1 MCLGVPA
8 KILETSDGAA
18 VVELGGVRREI
29 SVMLIDDVSVGEW
42 VIVHAGFAIEKLSEE
57 EARAD
62 AFAVPGDRGSPMKY
76 IDDFR
81 DPATAKAL
89 VERIRRDAGDAPS
102 A

>member
-29 SVMLIDDVSVGEW
+29 SVILIDDVSVGEW

-57 EARAD
+57 AAEQTLALFREIAD
-62 AFAVPGDRGSPMKY
+62 ATE
-76 IDDFR
+76 IH
-81 DPATAKAL
+81 
-89 VERIRRDAGDAPS
+89 
-102 A
+102 

>member
-8 KILETSDGAA
+8 KILETGDGAA

-57 EARAD
+57 EAEQTLAL
-62 AFAVPGDRGSPMKY
+62 
-76 IDDFR
+76 FR
-81 DPATAKAL
+81 QIAESD
-89 VERIRRDAGDAPS
+89 EIH
-102 A
+102 